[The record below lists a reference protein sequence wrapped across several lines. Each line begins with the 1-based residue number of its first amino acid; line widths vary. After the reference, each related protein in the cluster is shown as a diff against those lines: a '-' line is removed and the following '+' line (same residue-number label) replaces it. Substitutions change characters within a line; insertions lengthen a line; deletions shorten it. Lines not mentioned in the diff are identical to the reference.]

1 MEASADG
8 SRGRWVLRFLCPKR
22 SLLSPPSA
30 SPLLWL
36 IGAPRV
42 LPPFTVVATLRPLH
56 GDHAAPDLPREAG
69 KFLTRFPTEAP
80 IPVGPDDLTVLL
92 CLPQTKSAVCCRAGS
107 TSSGRC
113 SWAARVPMRTPLA
126 LWSCPGR

>member
-8 SRGRWVLRFLCPKR
+8 SRGRWALRFLCPKR

-30 SPLLWL
+30 SPLRWL

-42 LPPFTVVATLRPLH
+42 LPPFTIAAALRPLH
-56 GDHAAPDLPREAG
+56 ADGAAPDLPREAG
-69 KFLTRFPTEAP
+69 KFLTRLHTQAP

-92 CLPQTKSAVCCRAGS
+92 CLPQTKSGVCFRAGS
-107 TSSGRC
+107 TSSGRF
-113 SWAARVPMRTPLA
+113 SWAAKVPMRMPVA
-126 LWSCPGR
+126 LWSWPGR